1 MMADPVVVK
10 FKKNSQTN
18 ENSIFCLKLNVPNQF
33 INMKVLYPFLI
44 LHSFFFSGFGQ
55 SDINRIDSLMKSL
68 YQPTAPGAVIAIE
81 LHHNIIFKK
90 GYGLA
95 DINSQRP
102 ITADDNFNIGSLTKQ
117 FTAYA
122 LLDLCY
128 TGKLSLNDSI
138 GKFFKLPDPLSTI
151 RISQLLSHSSGIP
164 DHYNLTDTNK
174 VKHATDKDVLTAL
187 QLADSLYFI
196 SGTHYRYSNTAYCL
210 LGLLIE
216 KLSGMTYPAF
226 LQQQIFGPLGIR
238 NATVFQINRHIPH
251 RVTGYDLDKNG
262 KFTRSDAGESIFF
275 STEADGGIY
284 ISMNN
289 YMKWCEAIETGKL
302 STSKMIR
309 YSWQGHTFVGTRQ
322 GLWYGC
328 GWFIQ
333 QTNNKI
339 SPEIIYHTGFNG
351 GFRTVVLMVPSQEY
365 CISIFSNRSDIDL
378 ENLVSEINNILSV
391 DDNSFI
397 KSGPLESFIHS
408 WPIFVPCKETRS
420 FSTSFI
426 KNLNAKDMVLN

>member
-1 MMADPVVVK
+1 MKADPVVVK
-10 FKKNSQTN
+10 FKKNNQTN

-33 INMKVLYPFLI
+33 INMNVLYPLLI
-44 LHSFFFSGFGQ
+44 LQSVFFSGFRQ
-55 SDINRIDSLMKSL
+55 SDINRIDSLMKSW

-95 DINSQRP
+95 DINTQKP

-122 LLDLCY
+122 LLDLFY
-128 TGKLSLNDSI
+128 KGKFSLDDSI
-138 GKFFKLPDPLSTI
+138 GKFFKLPDPLSGI

-187 QLADSLYFI
+187 KIADSLYFI

-216 KLSGMTYPAF
+216 KLSGMSYAAY
-226 LQQQIFGPLGIR
+226 LQQEIFGPLEIR
-238 NATVFQINRHIPH
+238 DATVFKINQSIPR
-251 RVTGYDLDKNG
+251 RVIGYDFEKNE
-262 KFTRSDAGESIFF
+262 KFVRSDAEESIFF

-289 YMKWCEAIETGKL
+289 YMKWCEAIETGKF
-302 STSKMIR
+302 SKSKMIH
-309 YSWQGHTFVGTRQ
+309 YSWQGHTYVGSRQ

-333 QTNNKI
+333 QANDKI

-351 GFRTVVLMVPSQEY
+351 GFRTVVLLIPSQEY

-378 ENLVSEINNILSV
+378 ENLVSKINQILSV

-420 FSTSFI
+420 FSTSFK